1 MTTALPLVVIAE
13 DEPKLASVLEEYLY
27 QERFRAKIVSDGRRV
42 VATVKESKPDLLLLD
57 LNLPHRSGF
66 DICREIRTFSQVPI
80 VMITARTEVVDRLAG
95 FNLGADDYICKPFSP
110 SEVIARIRAVLRR
123 AQPAALVTPGLV
135 IDEPA
140 FRATIDNQVLNLTP
154 VEFKLLKTLAA
165 APRRVFSRE
174 QLIDALYSDGRDVV
188 DRTIDSHIRNLRRK
202 LTELRPSTEWIEAV
216 YGVGYRLQ
224 AD

>member
-1 MTTALPLVVIAE
+1 MSTSSSLVLIAE
-13 DEPKLASVLEEYLY
+13 DEAKLASVLADYL
-27 QERFRAKIVSDGRRV
+27 QQDQMRSRV
-42 VATVKESKPDLLLLD
+42 VADGRKVVAMIKECQPDLLLLD
-57 LNLPHRSGF
+57 LNLPNRSGF

-80 VMITARTEVVDRLAG
+80 LIVSARTEEVDRLQG

-110 SEVIARIRAVLRR
+110 SEVIARVRAVLRR
-123 AQPAALVTPGLV
+123 AQPAAAAAPGLV
-135 IDEPA
+135 IDELSY
-140 FRATIDNQVLNLTP
+140 RATLDNRLLNLTP

-202 LTELRPSTEWIEAV
+202 LQEVTPETEWIDAV

>member
-1 MTTALPLVVIAE
+1 
-13 DEPKLASVLEEYLY
+13 
-27 QERFRAKIVSDGRRV
+27 
-42 VATVKESKPDLLLLD
+42 
-57 LNLPHRSGF
+57 
-66 DICREIRTFSQVPI
+66 
-80 VMITARTEVVDRLAG
+80 
-95 FNLGADDYICKPFSP
+95 
-110 SEVIARIRAVLRR
+110 
-123 AQPAALVTPGLV
+123 LV

-140 FRATIDNQVLNLTP
+140 FRASIDNQALNLTP

-174 QLIDALYSDGRDVV
+174 QLIDALYSDGREVV

-202 LTELRPSTEWIEAV
+202 LVEVRPGTEWIEAV

>member
-1 MTTALPLVVIAE
+1 MNSQPLVLIAE
-13 DEPKLASVLEEYLY
+13 DEAKLASVLADYLH
-27 QERFRAKIVSDGRRV
+27 QQQFRTKIVGDGRRV
-42 VATVKESKPDLLLLD
+42 VGSVKEQSPELLLLD
-57 LNLPHRSGF
+57 LNLPHRNGF
-66 DICREIRTFSQVPI
+66 DICREIRTFSQLPI
-80 VMITARTEVVDRLAG
+80 LMITARTEEVDRLQG

-110 SEVIARIRAVLRR
+110 SEVIARVRAVLRR
-123 AQPAALVTPGLV
+123 AQPASLIASGLV

-140 FRATIDNQVLNLTP
+140 FRATLDNKTLNLTP

-174 QLIDALYSDGRDVV
+174 QLIDALYSDGREVV

-202 LTELRPSTEWIEAV
+202 LAEQKPATEWIESV

-224 AD
+224 AE

>member
-1 MTTALPLVVIAE
+1 MSAALPLVMIVE
-13 DEPKLASVLEEYLY
+13 DEVKLASVLADYLH
-27 QERFRAKIVSDGRRV
+27 QQKFRTKIIADGRRV
-42 VATVKESKPDLLLLD
+42 IGAVKESKPDLVLLD

-66 DICREIRTFSQVPI
+66 DICREIRTFSPVPI
-80 VMITARTEVVDRLAG
+80 LIVTARTEEVDRLEG

-123 AQPAALVTPGLV
+123 AQPSSTVSSGLV

-140 FRATIDNQVLNLTP
+140 FRATIDSQPLNLTP

-165 APRRVFSRE
+165 SPRRVFSRE
-174 QLIDALYSDGRDVV
+174 QLIDALYSDGREVV

-202 LTELRPSTEWIEAV
+202 LTELRPNTEWIEAV

>member
-1 MTTALPLVVIAE
+1 VLADYLHQQQFRTKIIA
-13 DEPKLASVLEEYLY
+13 
-27 QERFRAKIVSDGRRV
+27 DGRRV
-42 VATVKESKPDLLLLD
+42 VGAVKESKPDLLLLD
-57 LNLPHRSGF
+57 LNLPHRNGF
-66 DICREIRTFSQVPI
+66 DLCREIRTFSQVPI
-80 VMITARTEVVDRLAG
+80 LIVTARTEEVDRLEG

-123 AQPAALVTPGLV
+123 AQPSTIASGLI
-135 IDEPA
+135 IDEPS
-140 FRATIDNQVLNLTP
+140 FRATIDNQPLNLTP

-165 APRRVFSRE
+165 SPRRVFSRE
-174 QLIDALYSDGRDVV
+174 QLIDALYSDGREVV

-202 LTELRPSTEWIEAV
+202 LTELRPNTEWIEAV